1 MKGKYY
7 FTKISIPFVLSYW
20 VLECIIHYFG
30 YGELEFE
37 IIPSDFDELWM
48 RIVIV
53 ILLICFGL
61 YADKYTK
68 SILDK
73 EKEKRIVFEATV
85 RSTHHILNNVLNQMQ
100 YFKMVADE
108 KNAFDDEVNELY
120 ENTITEGKEL
130 IVKLSSVEELTEENI
145 IDSVYPKKSK

>member
-1 MKGKYY
+1 MRENKLIKVA
-7 FTKISIPFVLSYW
+7 IPLALSYW

-37 IIPSDFDELWM
+37 LIPSDFDELWM

-53 ILLICFGL
+53 ILLVSFGI
-61 YADKYTK
+61 YADKHTK

-85 RSTHHILNNVLNQMQ
+85 RSTHHILNNILNQMQ
-100 YFKMVADE
+100 YYKIVAA
-108 KNAFDDEVNELY
+108 KNMAFDDETNELY

-130 IVKLSSVEELTEENI
+130 IKKLSSVDELTEENI
-145 IDSVYPKKSK
+145 IDSVYPKNGT

>member
-1 MKGKYY
+1 MSENKFIKLA
-7 FTKISIPFVLSYW
+7 IPLALLYW

-37 IIPSDFDELWM
+37 LIPSDFDEIWM

-53 ILLICFGL
+53 ILLVSFGI
-61 YADKYTK
+61 YADKHTK

-85 RSTHHILNNVLNQMQ
+85 RSTHHILNNILNEMQ
-100 YFKMVADE
+100 YYKIIAD
-108 KNAFDDEVNELY
+108 NNMAFDDETNKLY

-130 IVKLSSVEELTEENI
+130 IKKLSSVDELTEANI
-145 IDSVYPKKSK
+145 IGSVYPKNAT

>member
-1 MKGKYY
+1 MSENKLIKVA
-7 FTKISIPFVLSYW
+7 IPLALSYW

-37 IIPSDFDELWM
+37 LIPSDLDELWM

-53 ILLICFGL
+53 ILLVSFGI
-61 YADKYTK
+61 YADKHTK

-85 RSTHHILNNVLNQMQ
+85 KSTHHILNNILNQMQ
-100 YFKMVADE
+100 YYKIIAD
-108 KNAFDDEVNELY
+108 KNRAFDDETNELY

-130 IVKLSSVEELTEENI
+130 IKKLSSVDELTEENI
-145 IDSVYPKKSK
+145 IDSVYPKNST